1 MEEEMKR
8 GLLVVLAVLAITW
21 MAGFFA
27 TADAAAPQVYTLKWS
42 TFSNPG
48 QKSYGKLVDYAKE
61 LEKRT
66 NGRVKLQLYPGSTLT
81 PAPFTFNAVLDGVCD
96 VGHLVFAYSRGTFPL
111 TEVLDMPLGVPSGSM
126 ATNLMNAWYKKF
138 QPKELAELK
147 ILYVTGLGPSILHTK
162 RPVNK
167 FSDLKGMKIRTTGL
181 GEKIIT
187 AIGAVPVGMPMPETY
202 DAIQKGVAEGVLT
215 PMEALFNWK
224 FAEVVKY
231 TTPLYGAS
239 SSPCLAHVMSK
250 KKWDA
255 LPADI
260 RQIWDKFN
268 EEWIV
273 IIGKMYDDQDTEGE
287 AFGKS
292 KGVKLLALSK
302 EDQAKCSAAV
312 KPILDDYVKR
322 MKAKGLPG
330 EESLKFCLDY
340 VKTHQK

>member
-1 MEEEMKR
+1 MKR
-8 GLLVVLAVLAITW
+8 ALVSVLMV
-21 MAGFFA
+21 MALIYAAG
-27 TADAAAPQVYTLKWS
+27 TASSCYAAAAQTITLKWS

-48 QKSYGKLVDYAKE
+48 QKSYGKLEQYSKE

-81 PAPFTFNAVLDGVCD
+81 PAQFTFNAVLDGVVD
-96 VGHLVFAYSRGTFPL
+96 VGHLVFSYSRGTFPL
-111 TEVLDMPLGVPSGSM
+111 IEILDMPLGARSGSL

-138 QPKELAELK
+138 QPKELEELK
-147 ILYVTGLGPSILHTK
+147 ILYLTGLGPNILHTK

-167 FSDLKGMKIRTTGL
+167 LADLKGMKIRTTGL
-181 GEKIIT
+181 GEKVVT
-187 AIGAVPVGMPMPETY
+187 ALGGVAVGMPMPETY
-202 DAIQKGVAEGVLT
+202 DAIQKGVTEGVLA

-231 TTPLYGAS
+231 TTPLYGAN
-239 SSPCLAHVMSK
+239 SSPCLAHVMAK

-268 EEWIV
+268 EEWIGV
-273 IIGKMYDDQDTEGE
+273 IGKMYDEQDVEGE

-292 KGVKLLALSK
+292 KGVKVLALSK
-302 EDQAKCSAAV
+302 EDQAMCTTAV
-312 KPILDDYVKR
+312 KPILDDYIKR

-330 EESLKFCLDY
+330 EESVKFCLDY
-340 VKTHQK
+340 VKANQK